1 MKSSS
6 PGISTWSN
14 SHGYFVGSSCNM
26 MEGSKNKQR
35 ERGEREMEGN
45 PAHLQIGCP
54 CREPC
59 RWFCV
64 VLLFPIQVIHLS
76 ISKSTLG
83 DALWNHHYQ
92 SHLLFAIQHHSP
104 HIKMHLELHFSIKNQ
119 VLDFEMQTRIPV
131 RNLWEWR
138 QLAYPW
144 FGNPS
149 VCRDSAAEAPY
160 LTDWPG
166 EPGTVTRELT
176 QDICNTALFCFLVV
190 TMPNFFFWE
199 RKLGWLKNWI
209 FCSFF
214 KNNITKLRQVCLS
227 FIK

>member
-14 SHGYFVGSSCNM
+14 SHGYFVGSSWNM

-35 ERGEREMEGN
+35 ERGRGREMESN

-54 CREPC
+54 CRETC
-59 RWFCV
+59 RWFCM
-64 VLLFPIQVIHLS
+64 VLLFPTQVIHLS

-83 DALWNHHYQ
+83 
-92 SHLLFAIQHHSP
+92 
-104 HIKMHLELHFSIKNQ
+104 LEMLYGITIINRICCLPFNTIPRTLRCSWSCIFSIKNQ
-119 VLDFEMQTRIPV
+119 VLDFERQTRIPA

-138 QLAYPW
+138 QLAYFW
-144 FGNPS
+144 FGSPS

-160 LTDWPG
+160 LKDWPG
-166 EPGTVTRELT
+166 EPGTVTRKLT
-176 QDICNTALFCFLVV
+176 QDICKTFVLLSRCLNA
-190 TMPNFFFWE
+190 NIFFFWE

-209 FCSFF
+209 FCSFL
-214 KNNITKLRQVCLS
+214 KK
-227 FIK
+227 